1 MRGASSSRRRSLTE
15 NDSKNLAAGYFDKI
29 FSYTI
34 ELLTRIWYRA
44 VMLLINHDRVIE
56 YTWYAKYSILLLV
69 LSMND
74 DDVDDL
80 IRLYLIIKMQR
91 GPLIELN

>member
-1 MRGASSSRRRSLTE
+1 
-15 NDSKNLAAGYFDKI
+15 
-29 FSYTI
+29 
-34 ELLTRIWYRA
+34 
-44 VMLLINHDRVIE
+44 MLLINHDRVIE

-91 GPLIELN
+91 GPVIELN